1 MGEKSKMI
9 KHSDEA
15 SEEEEKQE
23 DEDKAIV
30 MFLIGGSIVFTLVS
44 IYNALFWWMSYINEH
59 HVIWMSS

>member
-1 MGEKSKMI
+1 MGERNKMI

-15 SEEEEKQE
+15 TEEEEKQE

-44 IYNALFWWMSYINEH
+44 IYNALF
-59 HVIWMSS
+59 